1 MGTSYWHRGIYILLD
16 RNRVLLSTKVTGEVQ
31 DVARELIGRGWI
43 HARTQRETTGMS
55 GKNKRER
62 LH

>member
-1 MGTSYWHRGIYILLD
+1 MGTSYWYRGIYILLD
-16 RNRVLLSTKVTGEVQ
+16 ENRVLLSTKVTGEVQ

-43 HARTQRETTGMS
+43 HARTQREMNDMS
-55 GKNKRER
+55 RKNKREQ